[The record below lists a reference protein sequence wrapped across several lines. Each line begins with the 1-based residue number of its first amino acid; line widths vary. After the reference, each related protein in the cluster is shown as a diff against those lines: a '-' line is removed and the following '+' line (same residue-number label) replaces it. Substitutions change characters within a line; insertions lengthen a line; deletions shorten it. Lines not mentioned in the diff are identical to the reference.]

1 MLTPGFKS
9 MFLKHL
15 ALRTD
20 GIYDSQGL
28 IAPLFYNHPKA
39 GKSIS
44 HHPIRERRRL
54 KMHHSPETSLF
65 ASLLFLSRSLFPLVF
80 SLLSCY
86 LYLTVTVDLFSG
98 SSTKSPPVACIILV
112 WQHSSKGSTQS
123 NHKPDLKTYQIS
135 TSWAGQCL
143 FLCLFLF
150 VEKPSSA
157 LYSHHKYCIHCY
169 MFITNWT
176 TTGSITYSHS
186 KSCCNPQTCK

>member
-1 MLTPGFKS
+1 MVL
-9 MFLKHL
+9 FLIL
-15 ALRTD
+15 L
-20 GIYDSQGL
+20 
-28 IAPLFYNHPKA
+28 
-39 GKSIS
+39 
-44 HHPIRERRRL
+44 
-54 KMHHSPETSLF
+54 
-65 ASLLFLSRSLFPLVF
+65 LLFHQCLVFFCEIPRVVRRSQAASHGTTKRVSGQYETYFPVCARLCVVCVSGVCVVCVRTRAQVLSREYVHECIILSLFPLVF

-157 LYSHHKYCIHCY
+157 LYSHHKYCIHC
-169 MFITNWT
+169 
-176 TTGSITYSHS
+176 
-186 KSCCNPQTCK
+186 